1 MYKNKY
7 SSLIILIPA
16 FNEKRNFQK
25 FILKLKKKYKVFVID
40 DCSKDGTHNFLK
52 KKKINFLRNKKNLGY
67 ESSLIKGFSIIKK
80 DRKIKYILTMD
91 GDGQHDLKFIQN
103 IFDFTIKNNLD
114 VAIGERYK
122 KNRII
127 EILISKVFNIK
138 YKLNDP
144 LSGFKIYKKEKIN
157 QVNFFNI
164 KKFFLVDLL
173 IFLIKKKINIKNYKI
188 VTNVRTDNPRVG
200 NLFSIYFKMIKILT
214 YVLFK

>member
-1 MYKNKY
+1 
-7 SSLIILIPA
+7 
-16 FNEKRNFQK
+16 
-25 FILKLKKKYKVFVID
+25 
-40 DCSKDGTHNFLK
+40 
-52 KKKINFLRNKKNLGY
+52 
-67 ESSLIKGFSIIKK
+67 
-80 DRKIKYILTMD
+80 MD

-127 EILISKVFNIK
+127 EVLISKVFNIK